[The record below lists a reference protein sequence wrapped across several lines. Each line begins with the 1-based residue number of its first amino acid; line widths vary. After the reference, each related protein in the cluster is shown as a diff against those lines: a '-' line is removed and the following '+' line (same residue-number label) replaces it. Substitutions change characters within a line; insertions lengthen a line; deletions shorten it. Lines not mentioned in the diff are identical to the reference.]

1 MRLVYNVDRETM
13 NKTALIDF
21 VAGKV
26 GLTDEHIAQAR
37 AEAFRSGTTIERAAV
52 ALGLATAETV
62 YRAVAEYAGVPY
74 VKLSDVTIDQA
85 LIDRVP
91 PKFVTHYE
99 FMPVEERDGTLV
111 VALAEP
117 LDTHLIDELR
127 LMLRQPIAPVVST
140 PEEIVS
146 ASKRYYGIGAD
157 TVEQLM
163 VEAESAPTGTVDLDA
178 HASEILDDTNVD
190 ASIIKFVN
198 ELLHEAIAAGA
209 TDVHI
214 EPFENELRV
223 RYRIDG
229 VLHLASVPPNIREFH
244 HSIVSRIKILANL
257 NIAEHRLPQDG
268 KIEATLGGEQYDLRV
283 SILPTPHGETV
294 NIRILSRSSM
304 FLSLNEL
311 GLAGDQLE
319 LFSQLI
325 ARPHGIILVTGPTGS
340 GKTTTLYACLQKI
353 NSADRK
359 IITIEDP
366 IEYQLRGITQMQ
378 VLDKIGFNFARGL
391 RSMLRHD
398 PDIMMVGEIRDY
410 EAAETAIRCS
420 LTGHLVFS
428 TLHTNDAASAVT
440 RLTDM
445 GVEPFLLASSVLAT
459 IAQRLVRII
468 CPSCRTEFT
477 PNEEVLHEIG
487 VTAED
492 ARGHTFYR
500 GKGCEAC
507 RFTGYKG
514 RTAIYEILPFTAP
527 IRELTMQRAPS
538 SVIKETAVKLGMRT
552 LRQDGWLRI
561 TDGITTFEEVL
572 RVAHA
577 EEGLDILAGDG

>member
-1 MRLVYNVDRETM
+1 MK
-13 NKTALIDF
+13 KTALIDF
-21 VAGKV
+21 VAERV
-26 GLTDEHIAQAR
+26 GLDEEGIAR
-37 AEAFRSGTTIERAAV
+37 ARDEALRSGTTVERAATT
-52 ALGLATAETV
+52 LGLASAESV

-74 VKLSDVTIDQA
+74 IKLSDRTIDQTV
-85 LIDRVP
+85 IDRVP
-91 PKFVTHYE
+91 AKFVTHYE

-111 VALAEP
+111 VALTAP

-127 LMLRQPIAPVVST
+127 LMLRQTIDPVVAT
-140 PEEIVS
+140 PTEISS

-157 TVEQLM
+157 TVQQM
-163 VEAESAPTGTVDLDA
+163 IIEADSTPAGTINLDSQT
-178 HASEILDDTNVD
+178 SEVLDDSNVD

-198 ELLHEAIAAGA
+198 ELLQEAIAGQA

-229 VLHLASVPPNIREFH
+229 ILHIASVPPHIKDFH
-244 HSIVSRIKILANL
+244 TSIVSRIKILANL

-268 KIEATLGGEQYDLRV
+268 KIEATLGGDEYDLRV

-294 NIRILSRSSM
+294 NIRILSRKSM

-311 GLAGDQLE
+311 GLAGDYYD
-319 LFSQLI
+319 LFNSLI
-325 ARPHGIILVTGPTGS
+325 SRPHGVILVTGPTGS

-353 NSADRK
+353 NSAERK

-366 IEYQLRGITQMQ
+366 IEYQLSGITQMQ
-378 VLDKIGFNFARGL
+378 VLDKIGFTFARGL

-410 EAAETAIRCS
+410 ETAETAIRCA

-445 GVEPFLLASSVLAT
+445 GVEPFLLASSVIAT

-468 CPSCRTEFT
+468 CPQCRTEFK
-477 PNEEVLHEIG
+477 PDEEALREIG

-492 ARGHTFYR
+492 AKGHTFYK
-500 GKGCEAC
+500 GSGCEAC

-514 RTAIYEILPFTAP
+514 RTAIYEILPFVAS
-527 IRELTMQRAPS
+527 IRDLTMQRAPS
-538 SVIKETAVKLGMRT
+538 SLIKEKAVKLGMRT

-561 TDGITTFEEVL
+561 TDGLTTFEEVL
-572 RVAHA
+572 RVAQA
-577 EEGLDILAGDG
+577 EESLDQLADEQVSHA